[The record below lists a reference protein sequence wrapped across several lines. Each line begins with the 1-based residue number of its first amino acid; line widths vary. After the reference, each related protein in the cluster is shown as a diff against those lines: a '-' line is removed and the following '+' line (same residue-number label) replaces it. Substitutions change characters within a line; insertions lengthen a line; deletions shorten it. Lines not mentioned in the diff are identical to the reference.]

1 MYGDE
6 RIGNV
11 EVTYADGT
19 KDRWTKKGNCGQ
31 AHVAADGTVGW
42 TIYEAERRLP
52 NLAYTVMVRNNRTV
66 VLCRR
71 GKIVARIYSGPGFID
86 KWGFL
91 DGGRQIALRAQNLH
105 GPVQIERH
113 DSATSYL
120 LENVP
125 AFASDPSSLPAWAK
139 PFVDG

>member
-42 TIYEAERRLP
+42 TIYDAERHP
-52 NLAYTVMVRNNRTV
+52 PTVSYTVRNNYRLA
-66 VLCRR
+66 LCRR
-71 GKIVARIYSGPGFID
+71 GRITARIHSWLGFIED
-86 KWGFL
+86 RRFL
-91 DGGRQIALRAQNLH
+91 DGGRQIALRARGLH
-105 GPVQIERH
+105 GPAQIERH
-113 DSATSYL
+113 DSATGQL
-120 LENVP
+120 LEGIP